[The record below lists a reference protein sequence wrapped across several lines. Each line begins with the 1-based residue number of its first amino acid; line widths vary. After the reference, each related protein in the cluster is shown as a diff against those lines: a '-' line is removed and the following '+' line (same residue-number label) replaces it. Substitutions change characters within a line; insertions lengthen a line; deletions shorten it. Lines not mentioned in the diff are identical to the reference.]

1 MRTVHLPQRWT
12 WSLHW
17 AALFATIAAL
27 LVLPGTARADSVQCG
42 AVLVANTTLDNDV
55 VNCLGDGLVVMA
67 HGITIDLNGKTLD
80 GAGRGIGIRNDG
92 YDGVTIKNGTVSQ
105 FQWGVQLNPGSV
117 GNVLDALTVSH
128 HEIVGVQL
136 DGATQNEIRNTRIE
150 FQANRGL
157 EIMNGSTGNAV
168 VNSTL
173 FTNGDAGIFVQ
184 NSGSNRLQSNVVT
197 MSGDTGIFV
206 QNSSGGLFQSN
217 VVTNNGD
224 RGLVLEGS
232 SGNGVYLNAVSNNSD
247 GGFNLLLGSNSN
259 YVYGNTLALNQDAGF
274 IVNGSNDNRIEL
286 NTVTQNGD
294 AGGIVG
300 RSIGSVILNNTLSG
314 SSDAGIFL
322 EYSTDNWI
330 QGNDVRFN
338 TGGVELTNS
347 HRNRVQLND
356 ASNTTGIGIEL
367 QDAHANTITHNT
379 ANANGAQ
386 GIHAGSEAPEQG
398 EQGSALGTVI
408 ECNAANGNQGDGIV
422 LATPGHTMR
431 MNVANLND
439 GWGMH
444 AAVGNVDAGGNDASG
459 NTEALQC
466 FGLFCSPAPRD
477 CPPPPPPPPPPSVPP
492 VLHSPPGPTAAPE
505 VTLPPPE
512 ALPAAAPPA
521 PTVNGSPTANG
532 SHTALSRC
540 RVPKV
545 KGRKFFKARRA
556 IVRAGCRVGKV
567 RWRKS
572 KTRRGIVVAQSPRPG
587 RFVKRGYKVNL
598 VRSKGRRASRA

>member
-1 MRTVHLPQRWT
+1 MTSGLLPQWR
-12 WSLHW
+12 SRYLHW
-17 AALFATIAAL
+17 AALLAMIAAL

-55 VNCLGDGLVVMA
+55 VNCLGDGLVVA
-67 HGITIDLNGKTLD
+67 ADGITIDLNGKTLD
-80 GAGRGIGIRNDG
+80 GVGRGIGIRNDG
-92 YDGVTIKNGTVSQ
+92 YDGVTIKNGTVNG
-105 FQWGVQLNPGSV
+105 FQWGVQLNPGTI
-117 GNVLDALTVSH
+117 GNVVEGVTVSH
-128 HEIVGVQL
+128 NEVVGLQL
-136 DGATQNEIRNTRIE
+136 DGATQNHVSGSKIE
-150 FQANRGL
+150 FQANQGVAIL
-157 EIMNGSTGNAV
+157 NGSNANV
-168 VNSTL
+168 FFNNTL
-173 FTNGDAGIFVQ
+173 FTNGDTGMFVQ
-184 NSGSNRLQSNVVT
+184 NSNGNLLQSNVVT
-197 MSGDTGIFV
+197 VS
-206 QNSSGGLFQSN
+206 
-217 VVTNNGD
+217 GD

-232 SGNGVYLNAVSNNSD
+232 SGNSLFLNTVSNNSD

-274 IVNGSNDNRIEL
+274 IVNESIGNRIEL

-300 RSIGSVILNNTLSG
+300 RAIGSVILNNTLSG
-314 SSDAGIFL
+314 SSDSGIFL

-398 EQGSALGTVI
+398 EQGSPLGTVI
-408 ECNAANGNQGDGIV
+408 ECNTTNGNQGDGIM
-422 LATPGHTMR
+422 LATAGHTIR
-431 MNVANLND
+431 MNVASFND

-459 NTEALQC
+459 NAEALQC
-466 FGLFCSPAPRD
+466 FGVFCSPAPRD
-477 CPPPPPPPPPPSVPP
+477 CPPPPPAPPPPSTPP
-492 VLHSPPGPTAAPE
+492 VLSSGPGPAAAPE
-505 VTLPPPE
+505 VPLPPPE
-512 ALPAAAPPA
+512 ALPTVAPPA